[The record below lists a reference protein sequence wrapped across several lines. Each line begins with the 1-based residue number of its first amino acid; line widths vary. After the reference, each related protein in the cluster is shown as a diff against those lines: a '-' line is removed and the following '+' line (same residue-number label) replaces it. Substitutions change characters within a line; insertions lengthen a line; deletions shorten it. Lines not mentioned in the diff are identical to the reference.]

1 MNHTDYGLPIRMV
14 FFFFNCKLLFFNYIF
29 NLLCSVIIYLICFVG
44 RTTTNNGPRATKKM
58 KGPRV
63 AIQWQQRR
71 TTNQAKHPQRKEEKE
86 QANKKKKATQENE

>member
-1 MNHTDYGLPIRMV
+1 MYVRYSRVYNEVGS
-14 FFFFNCKLLFFNYIF
+14 LF
-29 NLLCSVIIYLICFVG
+29 VAEEEG